1 MLTGEQIDVPVAMK
15 LGLVDFVVDDTENL
29 DAVFERKLSN
39 ARGLNSH
46 AKVLIRASTWG
57 DSLYQSLSHFAS
69 DENTQLD
76 TQDSECLS
84 LSVSTQD
91 KNCTLRIE
99 DRTHRA
105 GSFEIGQSLKK
116 LMLQIKDVM
125 EGDSATRVL
134 KIEIAG
140 SQTTSSEAGV
150 DTVDAS
156 VSRSTQMLMINFLD
170 HLQRIPHLTACTCE
184 GDLSSLGICIICSC
198 DWVSAHE
205 DVVLPVSQLNSDNV
219 LCPIT
224 LKCLEH
230 RAGSTTLYS
239 CLSAR
244 ESIKSAEL
252 CRNGIVTEVVTASE
266 EGSLQNAI
274 ARALKLPHLAASA
287 TTDMMGCSLTPGA
300 LMEAVW
306 DFSLST
312 QDQIGD
318 DPIYSVA
325 ESDSMLGSTF
335 TVDVSCSVNDL
346 EKRISI
352 LTSISA
358 LLDVGIA
365 VGEQRFLVLDG
376 LSGEESSASS
386 SQREGDLKYSLI
398 HAQTSLIRK
407 LQDFSGIL
415 VVVSK
420 GHMTSDALIA
430 VGFADIVIAQ
440 DQATFS
446 FPEVKR
452 GLVPGMV
459 SLAAKQR
466 LPEHACRR
474 LMLTGEQIDVPV
486 AMKLGLVD
494 YEVAQDWDV
503 EKKAFLMRLRR
514 TQKHL
519 LSTIKTSLPVKSI
532 EDASVIMSSLI
543 FGEYDIDD
551 KGGDDLIALSVDG
564 SIACIEL
571 RTRHLTFAFASRFRS
586 IVMSLQ
592 QDANI

>member
-1 MLTGEQIDVPVAMK
+1 M
-15 LGLVDFVVDDTENL
+15 
-29 DAVFERKLSN
+29 
-39 ARGLNSH
+39 
-46 AKVLIRASTWG
+46 
-57 DSLYQSLSHFAS
+57 
-69 DENTQLD
+69 
-76 TQDSECLS
+76 
-84 LSVSTQD
+84 
-91 KNCTLRIE
+91 
-99 DRTHRA
+99 
-105 GSFEIGQSLKK
+105 
-116 LMLQIKDVM
+116 
-125 EGDSATRVL
+125 
-134 KIEIAG
+134 
-140 SQTTSSEAGV
+140 
-150 DTVDAS
+150 
-156 VSRSTQMLMINFLD
+156 
-170 HLQRIPHLTACTCE
+170 
-184 GDLSSLGICIICSC
+184 
-198 DWVSAHE
+198 
-205 DVVLPVSQLNSDNV
+205 
-219 LCPIT
+219 
-224 LKCLEH
+224 
-230 RAGSTTLYS
+230 
-239 CLSAR
+239 
-244 ESIKSAEL
+244 
-252 CRNGIVTEVVTASE
+252 
-266 EGSLQNAI
+266 
-274 ARALKLPHLAASA
+274 
-287 TTDMMGCSLTPGA
+287 
-300 LMEAVW
+300 
-306 DFSLST
+306 
-312 QDQIGD
+312 
-318 DPIYSVA
+318 
-325 ESDSMLGSTF
+325 
-335 TVDVSCSVNDL
+335 
-346 EKRISI
+346 
-352 LTSISA
+352 
-358 LLDVGIA
+358 
-365 VGEQRFLVLDG
+365 
-376 LSGEESSASS
+376 
-386 SQREGDLKYSLI
+386 GDLKYSLI

-592 QDANI
+592 QDANIESVIIWSSEEHFSTGGRLSGEESHDAFMKKEVPELALMLYTFYTSFSCIQSLKVPLFAAVQGKLIGAGVSLSLWFDSRISSDTTSFQVNFLNLSLSPGLGMTGTYPGVTSWRDMAYLLYSNTELTAENAKDLCMVSSVHSSKSTDLLREAKEIVRNTLATFSRSSAYASVFRRHVSLDVLRREAWIQAQTFVHEKSKSHKKIRLRPRFCLLELQTLESVAFMSTFPSLLCLRRILKSTTTVRGSTRMAWARKLCRAARIMRTPSPLP

>member
-1 MLTGEQIDVPVAMK
+1 MGDLKYSLIHAQTSLIRKLQDFSGILVVVSKGHMTSDALIAVGFADIVIAQDQATFSFPEVKRGLVPGMVSLAAKQRLPEHACRRLMLTGEQIDVPVAMK
-15 LGLVDFVVDDTENL
+15 LGLVDFVVDDMENL

-76 TQDSECLS
+76 MQDSECLS

-91 KNCTLRIE
+91 KICTLRIE

-105 GSFEIGQSLKK
+105 GSFEIGQSVKK

-125 EGDSATRVL
+125 EGDSTTCVL

-266 EGSLQNAI
+266 EGSLQDAI

-287 TTDMMGCSLTPGA
+287 TTDMMRCSLTPGA

-312 QDQIGD
+312 QDQVGD

-365 VGEQRFLVLDG
+365 VD
-376 LSGEESSASS
+376 SAV
-386 SQREGDLKYSLI
+386 DLI
-398 HAQTSLIRK
+398 PTVC
-407 LQDFSGIL
+407 L
-415 VVVSK
+415 VV
-420 GHMTSDALIA
+420 
-430 VGFADIVIAQ
+430 
-440 DQATFS
+440 
-446 FPEVKR
+446 R
-452 GLVPGMV
+452 VPC
-459 SLAAKQR
+459 
-466 LPEHACRR
+466 P
-474 LMLTGEQIDVPV
+474 
-486 AMKLGLVD
+486 
-494 YEVAQDWDV
+494 
-503 EKKAFLMRLRR
+503 
-514 TQKHL
+514 
-519 LSTIKTSLPVKSI
+519 
-532 EDASVIMSSLI
+532 
-543 FGEYDIDD
+543 
-551 KGGDDLIALSVDG
+551 
-564 SIACIEL
+564 
-571 RTRHLTFAFASRFRS
+571 
-586 IVMSLQ
+586 
-592 QDANI
+592 